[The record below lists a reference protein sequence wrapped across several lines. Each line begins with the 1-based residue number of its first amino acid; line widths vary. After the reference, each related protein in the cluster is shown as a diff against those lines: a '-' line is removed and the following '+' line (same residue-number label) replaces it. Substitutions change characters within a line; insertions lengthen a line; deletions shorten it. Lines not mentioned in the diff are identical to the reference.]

1 MTNFELQQLRD
12 LPIEGVAELF
22 IGPIIFLF
30 FLPSPANFLLFS
42 PLFSL
47 PNPVKCGEKGLNRP
61 E

>member
-30 FLPSPANFLLFS
+30 FPPFSRKFSPFLPSKFP
-42 PLFSL
+42 P
-47 PNPVKCGEKGLNRP
+47 
-61 E
+61 